1 MLTRWSSLISQTRAT
16 TRTLDELTI
25 LLVGAASIA
34 ASLIVQPNVLGVVGG
49 GLAILM
55 IAIAVIDARRFIIPD
70 ELTAAALALGF
81 LNAAMQDSG
90 LVLEL
95 LAVAALRGAVMAIAF
110 LSLRV
115 LYRRIRGHDGIG
127 LGDVKLAGVAGVWLD
142 WWVLPVAI
150 EIAALAAIAVYAV
163 RFLYGRRPSARS
175 ESEAAVRPIPCACDL
190 GRLAVGRRFLKF
202 LLEVCCNRL
211 MRRRDGIE
219 FEKRVDDWDRCGRN
233 KNGKDCKATDRRL
246 GTLAFRRFI
255 GQ

>member
-34 ASLIVQPNVLGVVGG
+34 ASLIVLPNAHGVIGG

-55 IAIAVIDARRFIIPD
+55 IAIAIVDARRFIIPN

-163 RFLYGRRPSARS
+163 RFLYGRRPSARLKAKLPFGLFLAPAIWVGWLLQALFEIPS
-175 ESEAAVRPIPCACDL
+175 AV
-190 GRLAVGRRFLKF
+190 
-202 LLEVCCNRL
+202 LL
-211 MRRRDGIE
+211 
-219 FEKRVDDWDRCGRN
+219 
-233 KNGKDCKATDRRL
+233 
-246 GTLAFRRFI
+246 
-255 GQ
+255 Q

>member
-16 TRTLDELTI
+16 TRTLDEITI

-34 ASLIVQPNVLGVVGG
+34 ASLIVLPNAHGVVGG

-55 IAIAVIDARRFIIPD
+55 IAIAVIDARRFIIPN
-70 ELTAAALALGF
+70 ELTAVALALGF

-90 LVLEL
+90 LVLES
-95 LAVAALRGAVMAIAF
+95 LAVAALRGAVMVIAF

-163 RFLYGRRPSARS
+163 RFLYGRRPSARLK
-175 ESEAAVRPIPCACDL
+175 AKLPFGL
-190 GRLAVGRRFLKF
+190 FLAPAIWVGW
-202 LLEVCCNRL
+202 LLEAL
-211 MRRRDGIE
+211 
-219 FEKRVDDWDRCGRN
+219 FEIPSAV
-233 KNGKDCKATDRRL
+233 L
-246 GTLAFRRFI
+246 L
-255 GQ
+255 Q

>member
-34 ASLIVQPNVLGVVGG
+34 ASLIVLPSAHGVIGG

-55 IAIAVIDARRFIIPD
+55 IAIAIVDARRFIIPN

-81 LNAAMQDSG
+81 LNAAVQDSG
-90 LVLEL
+90 VVLES

-150 EIAALAAIAVYAV
+150 EIAALAAIAVYAT
-163 RFLYGRRPSARS
+163 RFLYGRRPSARLK
-175 ESEAAVRPIPCACDL
+175 AKLPFGL
-190 GRLAVGRRFLKF
+190 FLAPAIWVGW
-202 LLEVCCNRL
+202 LLEAL
-211 MRRRDGIE
+211 
-219 FEKRVDDWDRCGRN
+219 FEIPSAV
-233 KNGKDCKATDRRL
+233 L
-246 GTLAFRRFI
+246 L
-255 GQ
+255 Q